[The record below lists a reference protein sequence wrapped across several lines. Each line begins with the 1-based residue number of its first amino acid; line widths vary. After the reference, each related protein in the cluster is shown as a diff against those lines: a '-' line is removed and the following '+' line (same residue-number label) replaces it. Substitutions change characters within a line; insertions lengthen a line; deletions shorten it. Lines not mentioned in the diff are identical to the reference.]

1 LKRRKKHLLWKKEAK
16 NFYSFGSETGP
27 RVLATHQIDKSF
39 LLLFFKKED
48 FLLLP
53 LKIIKAAR
61 PAACRFRF
69 DFGFG

>member
-1 LKRRKKHLLWKKEAK
+1 LRRTKLTKA
-16 NFYSFGSETGP
+16 
-27 RVLATHQIDKSF
+27 F